1 MGRPGP
7 VLPSGAIAQIGNNGR
22 AVNMLNKPSEKVVAA
37 SVELNTHTKRKLQ
50 DTILKNTLVEQP
62 PKKKTRKWNVDGD
75 PWTLEENTALLSG
88 TKKHGL
94 NFDRIKADNEVIF
107 KLRTVRFLYSHLQDE
122 YPKEFEAIKAASLKN
137 SRSGSKYP
145 WTDEEDEAL
154 VKGVDKHGLNFSR
167 IRASTLVASGMSNAG
182 DEGFERSGRLLLWTF
197 AVVGMLKM
205 CRKLSAV
212 TSASTGFHPPIM
224 PSFLFSTTFAFPS
237 TSSTYS
243 NKQNINNQI
252 RKRFPPQ

>member
-107 KLRTVRFLYSHLQDE
+107 KLRTVRSLYSHLQDE

-167 IRASTLVASGMSNAG
+167 IRSENDSLLSKRTTQALDNHYRRAHPKDFKNLRAATPKIYNNWTPEEDAALKRGIVHFDFDWQKIHQEENKILGRRTPVALASRYYSLI
-182 DEGFERSGRLLLWTF
+182 RL
-197 AVVGMLKM
+197 
-205 CRKLSAV
+205 
-212 TSASTGFHPPIM
+212 
-224 PSFLFSTTFAFPS
+224 
-237 TSSTYS
+237 
-243 NKQNINNQI
+243 
-252 RKRFPPQ
+252 